1 MVSILKNQK
10 YQFIFSIILLAF
22 GLLGIGLEILRAIE
36 SGNFLGTLF
45 VTFLYFTTQSNLLI
59 TIIALLFIFKKTT
72 LKSFDALAFIALINI
87 TITGA
92 IFHIILIPYM
102 SQVDLIQHVLHTV
115 NPLIYVMFYF
125 LFLNRN
131 IPINK
136 FYLGLIYPLVFL
148 VLVYTFIE
156 PIFGN
161 YIESIVVDFTSARY
175 IYPFLDP
182 RNYEH
187 ETLGLIGFN
196 LGLLAPIITVVSY
209 ILLFLKVKLSHIIH

>member
-10 YQFIFSIILLAF
+10 YQFIFAIILLAF

-87 TITGA
+87 TITGT

-182 RNYEH
+182 RNYER

-196 LGLLAPIITVVSY
+196 FGLLAPIITVVSY

>member
-10 YQFIFSIILLAF
+10 YQFIFAIILLAF

-87 TITGA
+87 TITGT

-182 RNYEH
+182 RNYER